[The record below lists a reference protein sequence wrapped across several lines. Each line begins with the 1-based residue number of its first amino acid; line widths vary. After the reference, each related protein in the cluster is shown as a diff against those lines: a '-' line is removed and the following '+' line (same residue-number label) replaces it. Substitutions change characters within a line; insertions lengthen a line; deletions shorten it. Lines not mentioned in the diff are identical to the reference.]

1 MEDASQSLTKFEY
14 PVLIIGSEDVAKKLE
29 AALQSDEVRSNVD
42 RMFYVEHV
50 PVATGAK
57 VIDALDECVDPRYQ
71 IIVVDATAAETVDD
85 RVASITQ
92 IRERCPSSEIVVLI
106 SHQTE
111 SRLADLLQAGA
122 WYYLGVPVSKSRLAL
137 ILLRV
142 VAFRETDK
150 LIRVDGLTGLFN
162 RAFFDDALR
171 DQIARIRESGGGKRT
186 ANNPPVSLVLA
197 DVDRLEH
204 SFGDNFTA
212 REMFLREIGQIL
224 RDTYRVTDVIA
235 RIGGDEF
242 AALLVGVSYSLALM
256 RAEIIRKRLST
267 VKPSDPAIAVP
278 TISVGV
284 VTYPSFFDDAR
295 DILARARTALD
306 AAKAAGGNVVFGFD
320 REGTPRPFRELGG

>member
-1 MEDASQSLTKFEY
+1 MEDASRSLTKFEY
-14 PVLIIGSEDVAKKLE
+14 PVLIVGSEEVAKHIE
-29 AALQSDEVRSNVD
+29 VALHSDEVRSNVD
-42 RMFYVEHV
+42 REFFVDRV
-50 PVATGAK
+50 PVSGDAK
-57 VIDALDECVDPRYQ
+57 VADVLDNCTDPRYQ
-71 IIVVDATAAETVDD
+71 IIVVDATVPESVDD
-85 RVASITQ
+85 RIASVTR
-92 IRERCPSSEIVVLI
+92 IRERCPSSEVVVLI
-106 SHQTE
+106 SRATE
-111 SRLADLLQAGA
+111 KRLADLLQAGA
-122 WYYLGVPVSKSRLAL
+122 WYYLGSPVSKSRLAL

-171 DQIARIRESGGGKRT
+171 DQIARVTESSGGKR
-186 ANNPPVSLVLA
+186 AASNPPMSLVLA
-197 DVDRLEH
+197 EIDRLEA
-204 SFGDNFTA
+204 SFGENFSE
-212 REMFLREIGQIL
+212 REEFLRGVGKIL

-267 VKPSDPAIAVP
+267 VKPRDPAIAIP

-284 VTYPSFFDDAR
+284 VTYPSFFDDPR
-295 DILARARTALD
+295 DILTQAHTALD

-320 REGTPRPFRELGG
+320 RSGTPRPFRELGG

>member
-1 MEDASQSLTKFEY
+1 
-14 PVLIIGSEDVAKKLE
+14 
-29 AALQSDEVRSNVD
+29 
-42 RMFYVEHV
+42 
-50 PVATGAK
+50 
-57 VIDALDECVDPRYQ
+57 
-71 IIVVDATAAETVDD
+71 VDATAAETVDD